1 MKSAFTLRIGETF
14 TDILPLIVSK
24 RFAFNS
30 EDEISMHQR
39 NCIVLSKLLPY
50 SCDIQRFSLTYFNKK
65 PSPFELEEMPARKR
79 KMTKVN
85 ANERPTP
92 LEIVECCYTFLKFDT
107 NYFKRSWQW
116 SQFIQSYCIYDK
128 LDHSTAEYQL
138 ICNHIMALLTN
149 MTIKQ
154 VQQLNKNIPINLQ
167 IDFDIKYNITGAKSI
182 SSADNKDN
190 IKSDVGSQKFESDAL
205 TNVEGVLLPIFDATN
220 SVVFNKFN
228 DTNQIVMVDSAQSN
242 LRSIS
247 IGIVAGKAICLSGPV
262 GCGKT
267 TLVEYLAHRT
277 GRIPP
282 KFIDGDRHDSR
293 NSKSIES
300 PDTNGSDGS
309 KPQISKKSQKRKATG
324 ADEQSNGV
332 DDELAKLLERKS
344 PPNGFLRIQLGD
356 QTDSKMLLGQYR
368 CTDVPGEFVWQAGVL
383 TQAVING
390 YWLLL
395 EDLDSCTQDVCM
407 LLSNL
412 LENNFLTVPGFRD
425 CIQISSGFQLF
436 VTLR

>member
-1 MKSAFTLRIGETF
+1 M
-14 TDILPLIVSK
+14 
-24 RFAFNS
+24 
-30 EDEISMHQR
+30 
-39 NCIVLSKLLPY
+39 
-50 SCDIQRFSLTYFNKK
+50 
-65 PSPFELEEMPARKR
+65 PSPFELDAIVIKPKLAKSTPYSVP
-79 KMTKVN
+79 TKL
-85 ANERPTP
+85 A
-92 LEIVECCYTFLKFDT
+92 IVECCYRFLKSDT
-107 NYFKRSWQW
+107 NYFKRAWKW
-116 SQFIQSYCIYDK
+116 SKFIESYCMGTG
-128 LDHSTAEYQL
+128 LANTSAEYKL
-138 ICNHIMALLTN
+138 ICNQILALLTN
-149 MTIKQ
+149 MTVAQ
-154 VQQLNKNIPINLQ
+154 MQQLNKHIPVDVQVDL
-167 IDFDIKYNITGAKSI
+167 DIKNSTNPFGISAAVEPDESAGANGHFEKYKF
-182 SSADNKDN
+182 D
-190 IKSDVGSQKFESDAL
+190 SDSL
-205 TNVEGVLLPIFDATN
+205 TNVEGVLLPMYDATN
-220 SVVFNKFN
+220 SLIFDKFN
-228 DTNQIVMVDSAQSN
+228 DGNQIVMVDSARLN

-282 KFIDGDRHDSR
+282 KFVDGQHSDRVNAKDKNAEPKHDS
-293 NSKSIES
+293 KITGEA
-300 PDTNGSDGS
+300 
-309 KPQISKKSQKRKATG
+309 KSKKLKRKAKDVD
-324 ADEQSNGV
+324 ASI
-332 DDELAKLLERKS
+332 DDENDELSKLLERKS

-425 CIQISSGFQLF
+425 CIPISPGFQLF
-436 VTLR
+436 VTLRCVSIIVA

>member
-1 MKSAFTLRIGETF
+1 
-14 TDILPLIVSK
+14 
-24 RFAFNS
+24 
-30 EDEISMHQR
+30 
-39 NCIVLSKLLPY
+39 
-50 SCDIQRFSLTYFNKK
+50 
-65 PSPFELEEMPARKR
+65 MPAPFDCDDIVHKH
-79 KMTKVN
+79 KVAKVN
-85 ANERPTP
+85 GLEAPTK
-92 LEIVECCYTFLKFDT
+92 LEIAECCYTFLRFDT
-107 NYFKRSWQW
+107 NYFKRTWKW
-116 SQFIQSYCIYDK
+116 SKFIDAYCTVGDT
-128 LDHSTAEYQL
+128 SAEYRL
-138 ICNHIMALLTN
+138 ICNHILALLTN
-149 MTIKQ
+149 MTVAQ
-154 VQQLNKNIPINLQ
+154 VHQLNKTIPA
-167 IDFDIKYNITGAKSI
+167 DVRVKFDTRGGGEVHTDAGVGLTAKPDDGAERKHV
-182 SSADNKDN
+182 ANY
-190 IKSDVGSQKFESDAL
+190 KFDSESL

-220 SVVFNKFN
+220 SAVFGKFSDAHHN
-228 DTNQIVMVDSAQSN
+228 IVMVDSARLN

-247 IGIVAGKAICLSGPV
+247 IGVVAGKAICLSGPV

-282 KFIDGDRHDSR
+282 KFVDAGRVSDRSTNAKENSR
-293 NSKSIES
+293 ANEAAAHENQSIRTAKTKEL
-300 PDTNGSDGS
+300 
-309 KPQISKKSQKRKATG
+309 KRKAKEADG
-324 ADEQSNGV
+324 AG
-332 DDELAKLLERKS
+332 DDAELAKLLERKS

-425 CIQISSGFQLF
+425 CIQISPGFQLF